1 MHSHSSKKSV
11 FIYGPHFPLH
21 SEHYLKIRVLPKLLA
36 EKTQMFRYYSCR
48 FRNELSKMHCS
59 RLTIFRDCNLPQCYT
74 IETSIMGFL
83 SKERQNVSFGIPS
96 LQYFGEKLA
105 ETLLDWFQILDIHQR
120 EKIKK
125 AIQMSKQRKSRK
137 RTLIDIIGMDEYLEY
152 QEMIDEALNDA
163 EEQQNQQQDMVIRTI
178 KKSGKIKSLKRGKS
192 S

>member
-1 MHSHSSKKSV
+1 
-11 FIYGPHFPLH
+11 
-21 SEHYLKIRVLPKLLA
+21 
-36 EKTQMFRYYSCR
+36 
-48 FRNELSKMHCS
+48 
-59 RLTIFRDCNLPQCYT
+59 
-74 IETSIMGFL
+74 MGFL

-163 EEQQNQQQDMVIRTI
+163 EEQENQQ
-178 KKSGKIKSLKRGKS
+178 
-192 S
+192 